1 MTDFFF
7 HKSRN
12 SKLKRSKRRVDFLAC
27 KRSRVCSKAAPCC
40 SLSCLGAIP
49 CSNVRFHLDSFLDSR
64 YSVPSISSPFLKLMI
79 SPPWASQLLPSL
91 LAIKAN
97 QVPNLP
103 PNKKMTL
110 RFYVLSCFLLT
121 ALFPS
126 VQTSLPM
133 ASFCWCDGATTP
145 VVMCN
150 QLAVAWPRSSPWLS
164 QLPTC
169 RFSEPPHVILPSF
182 LRMRLVIENKGPVF
196 HKSSTSNQASKCHI
210 QQLQYV
216 LYVDIIDLCYVTINN
231 TPWSNAASSCETAP
245 KLQTTMVV

>member
-1 MTDFFF
+1 MLLALLPRCNSMLKCTVPPWLFLGFKIFSSIYFFTISQIDDFT
-7 HKSRN
+7 
-12 SKLKRSKRRVDFLAC
+12 
-27 KRSRVCSKAAPCC
+27 
-40 SLSCLGAIP
+40 
-49 CSNVRFHLDSFLDSR
+49 
-64 YSVPSISSPFLKLMI
+64 
-79 SPPWASQLLPSL
+79 PWASQLLPSL

-133 ASFCWCDGATTP
+133 ASLWCDGATTP

-169 RFSEPPHVILPSF
+169 RFSEPPHVILPGF
-182 LRMRLVIENKGPVF
+182 LRMRFVIENKGPVF

-210 QQLQYV
+210 FWGPNGFGKRY
-216 LYVDIIDLCYVTINN
+216 TI
-231 TPWSNAASSCETAP
+231 CE
-245 KLQTTMVV
+245 